1 MHKLEKDDLQLL
13 KELNDLSAE
22 ADWTVE
28 ELESTLRER
37 GLDPDQLV
45 SEVESR
51 ILTFL
56 DSENGDDAGAQ
67 KSASSEFVPK
77 TVLEFLRESTGKKTS
92 EIAEEIGANSIFV
105 SNVSRY
111 GKVIDIGT
119 KQEIANVVEQ
129 KLQIP
134 AAQIMQRFEQA
145 GQKKMA
151 AFRKTSYE
159 ESKAI
164 TYEEIVNSSGM
175 NEEAKRFWLSLAKKG
190 FE

>member
-45 SEVESR
+45 SEVDSR

-56 DSENGDDAGAQ
+56 DSKPSNDAGTQ
-67 KSASSEFVPK
+67 ESASSELVPK
-77 TVLEFLRESTGKKTS
+77 TVLEFLRERTGKKTS

-111 GKVIDIGT
+111 GNVIDIGT
-119 KQEIANVVEQ
+119 KQGIANVVEQ

-134 AAQIMQRFEQA
+134 ATQVMQCFEQSK
-145 GQKKMA
+145 QEKVA
-151 AFRKTSYE
+151 AFRKTSFG